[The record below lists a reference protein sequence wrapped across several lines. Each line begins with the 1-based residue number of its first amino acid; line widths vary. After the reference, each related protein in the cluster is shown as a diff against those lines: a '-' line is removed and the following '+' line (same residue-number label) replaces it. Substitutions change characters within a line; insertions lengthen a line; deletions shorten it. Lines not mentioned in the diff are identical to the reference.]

1 MRMRGRNLSAWLPTL
16 LVLGLILAAGS
27 RLIVLSLQQHA
38 LQARSLAQE
47 SSSRFAHTVEAQLR
61 ALTDQSL
68 RQASRASATLGFG
81 DPWDADQDMADPA
94 TRLGSIPPARDT
106 LWLDARGAPL
116 THTADP
122 TLAPAIAAEWSTSH
136 SADSDNLLGPMR
148 HGSNWLI
155 AARAP
160 ITVPGTG
167 GAPRRVG
174 WAVGLAGLDQ
184 LVSSARLGALA
195 KAGYDF
201 ALVQTTSAGGEPR
214 VFFATRD
221 EPLSNAVA
229 SRILPPAGFHFGP
242 QTGDLQLQ
250 LKPRA
255 GWFPASEIAT
265 DVGLLAVVAWLLAFA
280 THDGVH
286 RLQRLQAALHAERER
301 VHRANQR
308 LMQEVEERQSLQQ
321 SFEHAR
327 YHDAFT
333 GLPNRRYFMDQL
345 DRALRELRSHRRR
358 CIAVVLMD
366 IDRFQL
372 VNDTLGHTA
381 GDELM
386 VQVARRFERTA
397 PAGQSVLARWGG
409 DQFALLLLEVA
420 DEPAAVELASA
431 LQAALAEPLEVRR
444 HRINVSLRIG
454 VTVVEGGPRRAE
466 DVVREADIAL
476 SAAKRRDVLSAVTYS
491 PALGGHAA
499 TLVSLEADLHVAL
512 ERGELK
518 LLFQPIVD
526 LRAQRMVGAEA
537 LLRWQHPVEGLLSPE
552 RFLSIAEEAGL
563 MVPITRWAVASVC
576 RLAHQWRRRL
586 PAGTE
591 FFFSI
596 NLSGAVLRDT
606 SLSEYVAAVLAE
618 TQTPTQVLKF
628 ELTEDGLISNVGG
641 ARELLEQLHNMG
653 IELMLDDFGTGY
665 SSLNYLQLF
674 PFDYL
679 KIDRPVLDPQASEQA
694 NSGLI
699 AAMVQIAETLGLVP
713 IAEVV
718 ETQAAAQTL
727 ERLGCSLG
735 QGYFFSAPIEA
746 EDALHCLRGEQF
758 AVAAEAEAEDD
769 WVDDSPTMI
778 IPVSELPEDDGS
790 VPD

>member
-1 MRMRGRNLSAWLPTL
+1 MRVRGRNLSAWLPTL
-16 LVLGLILAAGS
+16 LVLALILAAGS

-38 LQARSLAQE
+38 LQARTLAQE
-47 SSSRFAHTVEAQLR
+47 SAAHFARTVEAQLR
-61 ALTDQSL
+61 ALTDQSAQ
-68 RQASRASATLGFG
+68 QARHASAALGLG
-81 DPWDADQDMADPA
+81 DPFDADQDAADPA
-94 TRLGSIPPARDT
+94 SRLGSITPGPDT
-106 LWLDARGAPL
+106 LVLDAHGAPL

-122 TLAPAIAAEWSTSH
+122 TLAPAIAAEWSTSRGTD
-136 SADSDNLLGPMR
+136 ADNLLGPLR

-160 ITVPGTG
+160 ITVPGAEG
-167 GAPRRVG
+167 SPRRVG
-174 WAVGLAGLDQ
+174 WAVGFAGLDR
-184 LVSSARLGALA
+184 LVSSARLGALS

-201 ALVQTTSAGGEPR
+201 ALVQRTAAGAEPR

-221 EPLSNAVA
+221 EPLENAVA
-229 SRILPPAGFHFGP
+229 SPIVPPAGFHFGA
-242 QTGDLQLQ
+242 QNGELQLQ
-250 LKPRA
+250 LRPRA
-255 GWFPASEIAT
+255 GWFPPSEIAT

-286 RLQRLQAALHAERER
+286 RLQRLQGALKSERQR
-301 VHRANQR
+301 LHRANQR
-308 LMQEVEERQSLQQ
+308 LVQEIEERQNLQQ

-358 CIAVVLMD
+358 SIAVVLMD

-386 VQVARRFERTA
+386 VQVARRFERATA
-397 PAGQSVLARWGG
+397 SGQSVLARWGG

-420 DEPAAVELASA
+420 NEAAAVEIASA

-454 VTVVEGGPRRAE
+454 VTAVEGGPRRAE

-526 LRAQRMVGAEA
+526 LRRRRMVGAEA
-537 LLRWQHPVEGLLSPE
+537 LLRWQHPVEGVLAPE
-552 RFLSIAEEAGL
+552 RFLPIAEEAGL
-563 MVPITRWAVASVC
+563 MVPITRWAVRDVC

-591 FFFSI
+591 FFFSV
-596 NLSGAVLRDT
+596 NLSGAVLRDP
-606 SLSEYVAAVLAE
+606 SLSKYVASVLAE

-628 ELTEDGLISNVGG
+628 ELTEDALISNVGG

-679 KIDRPVLDPQASEQA
+679 KIDRPVLDPQTSERA

-727 ERLGCSLG
+727 LQLGCSFG

-758 AVAAEAEAEDD
+758 AVAGEAEAESE

-778 IPVSELPEDDGS
+778 IPVSELPADDGTL
-790 VPD
+790 PD